1 MVFLI
6 VTTFCQFLFDE
17 YGVTD
22 RIVNENSQIRN
33 VNQNLRF
40 QVMRTHNDME
50 KYQRT
55 VKVLDIFV
63 DNSFPSGVI
72 ENMSSLHETVRSN
85 LVKTNFLS
93 NCL

>member
-1 MVFLI
+1 M
-6 VTTFCQFLFDE
+6 FDE

-72 ENMSSLHETVRSN
+72 ENMSSLHETVQSN